1 MYTPK
6 LKRQLLIIGSLSLLF
21 SVVIPGFANESVLQ
35 MLEKDFQRVVTD
47 ARPAVV
53 KVVATQ
59 VMSVP
64 LPSNTEKLAFTRQNI
79 GSGIVIDTAGHVV
92 TTTFEMETPGKIEVI
107 FSDKK
112 VSSAKLIGT
121 DRLTDIAVLRIANMP
136 RESAPPTN
144 AVRSPTAP
152 GEWIE
157 LAPPRKW
164 GDSSKIDT
172 GSWVVTI
179 GSTYGHSPI
188 VSFGVVGGW
197 DTLPNQLCGEL
208 IKINAAVTPGNSGG
222 AVVNTSGEVVGMIL
236 AVLTEP
242 TRTHSPADVL
252 FNKQDD
258 IDITQL
264 FVQSPLLGIRN
275 QEITFAIPIE
285 TVQAVAKEI
294 IEHGK
299 VARGWLGVEVD
310 VGELGIF
317 VTGVIENSPAHK
329 GGLLPKDLIL
339 EFNEIPVHS
348 YAELLRC
355 VVSKRPDTEVRLK
368 VGRNGAEQHCTVILG
383 EKR

>member
-144 AVRSPTAP
+144 AVKPTA
-152 GEWIE
+152 
-157 LAPPRKW
+157 LAN
-164 GDSSKIDT
+164 
-172 GSWVVTI
+172 GS
-179 GSTYGHSPI
+179 
-188 VSFGVVGGW
+188 
-197 DTLPNQLCGEL
+197 
-208 IKINAAVTPGNSGG
+208 NSR
-222 AVVNTSGEVVGMIL
+222 TS
-236 AVLTEP
+236 
-242 TRTHSPADVL
+242 
-252 FNKQDD
+252 
-258 IDITQL
+258 
-264 FVQSPLLGIRN
+264 
-275 QEITFAIPIE
+275 
-285 TVQAVAKEI
+285 
-294 IEHGK
+294 
-299 VARGWLGVEVD
+299 
-310 VGELGIF
+310 
-317 VTGVIENSPAHK
+317 
-329 GGLLPKDLIL
+329 
-339 EFNEIPVHS
+339 
-348 YAELLRC
+348 
-355 VVSKRPDTEVRLK
+355 
-368 VGRNGAEQHCTVILG
+368 
-383 EKR
+383 